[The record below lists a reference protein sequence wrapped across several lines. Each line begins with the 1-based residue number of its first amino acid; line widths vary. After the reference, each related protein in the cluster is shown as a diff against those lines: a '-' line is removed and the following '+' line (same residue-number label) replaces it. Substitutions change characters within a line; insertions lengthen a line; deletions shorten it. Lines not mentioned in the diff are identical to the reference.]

1 MTTLRLAM
9 APIHLSPALRIPRGF
24 QICRPDIRRR
34 GQNPAGFFRRSSTA
48 AGQLPLEGY
57 RVLDMTRVLAG
68 VSASAFVLE
77 HQGADEVAALLYPDL
92 RRPWVSHPR
101 VLMIGSR
108 GRILRGR
115 SAEVIK
121 IEHPVRGDDTRAW
134 GPPYAKYKAHSTREG
149 PGESAYFLGVSSS
162 WPQPRNSG

>member
-1 MTTLRLAM
+1 
-9 APIHLSPALRIPRGF
+9 
-24 QICRPDIRRR
+24 
-34 GQNPAGFFRRSSTA
+34 
-48 AGQLPLEGY
+48 
-57 RVLDMTRVLAG
+57 MTRVLAG

-77 HQGADEVAALLYPDL
+77 HQGADEVAALLYPDF

-101 VLMIGSR
+101 VLMIRSR
-108 GRILRGR
+108 GQMLRGR

-134 GPPYAKYKAHSTREG
+134 GPPYAKYKADSTREG

-162 WPQPRNSG
+162 WPQLRNPG